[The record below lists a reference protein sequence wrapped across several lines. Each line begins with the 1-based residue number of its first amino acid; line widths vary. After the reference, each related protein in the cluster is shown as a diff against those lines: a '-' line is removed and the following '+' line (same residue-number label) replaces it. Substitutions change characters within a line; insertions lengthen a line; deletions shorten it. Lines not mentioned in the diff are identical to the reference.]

1 MTSPAPPPST
11 AAATETEDDAD
22 FFLAHGYVV
31 VKEAFSKTQAD
42 AFTRDLWVRLGL
54 DPHDP
59 STWDRERIHMPSHTR
74 VPVAQ
79 FAPKVSRPLQFRFRL
94 RLRFRGERDGQMD
107 GQSFVLGDGQR
118 SVLRPWFPVV
128 V

>member
-1 MTSPAPPPST
+1 M
-11 AAATETEDDAD
+11 
-22 FFLAHGYVV
+22 
-31 VKEAFSKTQAD
+31 KEAFSKTQAD

-79 FAPKVSRPLQFRFRL
+79 FAPKVSRPFRF
-94 RLRFRGERDGQMD
+94 RFRGERDGQMD

-118 SVLRPWFPVV
+118 PVLRPWFPGLVFRSSHSCALTPFLLFLACLLAGI
-128 V
+128 